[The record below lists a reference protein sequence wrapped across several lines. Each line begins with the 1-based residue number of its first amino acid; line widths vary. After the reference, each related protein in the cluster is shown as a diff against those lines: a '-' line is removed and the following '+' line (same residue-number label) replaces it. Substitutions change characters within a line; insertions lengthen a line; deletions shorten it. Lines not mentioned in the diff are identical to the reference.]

1 MNPLHKIMNPGSIAI
16 VGASNNVMKMGTIQC
31 LNLIGSGYPGR
42 IFPVHPSEKEVLG
55 RKAYPSID
63 ALPQVPDVAV
73 LVVPTRLVPEMIR
86 RFGELGTK
94 HAVIVSAG
102 FSETGEGGVEL
113 QREIV
118 RIAGEYGIRFLGPN
132 CVGILNTACPLNLTV
147 FPSFDRGGKLGVASQ
162 SGTFITQ
169 NLTWLHRNGIVIGKA
184 MSVGNEANI
193 DIVDCLDYFGED
205 EETTAVA
212 LYIEGIRRASAFL
225 ETARRISRKKPI
237 VAQYVGG
244 TEAGA
249 RSGSSHTGAIAG
261 PGFIYEG
268 LFAQAGIIAVDS
280 IEEVFRTASALASQP
295 PLRGKRIAVVTNSGG
310 PGTAAADTL
319 NRVGMDVPEFSEATK
334 AAIRPFIAGHASA
347 RNPVDVTFDLDMP
360 TLARKIPEILFKD
373 EEIDGMI
380 IHGIMDSGFFNVI
393 VPMAR
398 KVLSLGEDL
407 PIELPETDLEPL
419 IGMPGRYGKPLLVS
433 SFFDEEED
441 RCIRIFHKE
450 GVPVFDS
457 PEKAAKAMGAFH
469 RHLRIRNRKESVP
482 AGTALPPP
490 REAWDL
496 LEGPGRGALDEYR
509 AKRIFAAYG
518 IPVSREI
525 LVRTLPEA
533 VEAAGAIGYP
543 VVLKG
548 CSPEIL
554 HKTEQGM
561 VFLDLKSEDELVRA
575 FRALRSRNEGIPVL
589 VAEMLRGDREFMAG
603 MTSAPGFPP
612 CIVFGL
618 GGVFA
623 EVLKDHQVRLAP
635 LGVEDAFEM
644 MDSLQSRKLLTAYRG
659 MKAVNR
665 DSLASLLVA
674 LGRLAVDFP
683 AIREMDLNPILIVNG
698 EPRVADGL
706 IGLRDPAGSET
717 EHYENGQAI
726 PHPRKAVSRS

>member
-1 MNPLHKIMNPGSIAI
+1 MNPLHKIMNPESIAI

-31 LNLIGSGYPGR
+31 LNLIGSGYPGP

-55 RKAYPSID
+55 KKAYPSID
-63 ALPQVPDVAV
+63 ALPQVPDMAV
-73 LVVPTRLVPEMIR
+73 LVVPTLLVPDMIR
-86 RFGELGTK
+86 QFGELGTK

-102 FSETGEGGVEL
+102 FSETGEGGEEL
-113 QREIV
+113 QHEIV

-132 CVGILNTACPLNLTV
+132 CVGILNTAYPLNLTV
-147 FPSFDRGGKLGVASQ
+147 FPPCDRGGGLGVASQ

-169 NLTWLHRNGIVIGKA
+169 NLTWLHRNGIVLGKG

-205 EETTAVA
+205 EETRAIG

-225 ETARRISRKKPI
+225 ETARRVGRKKPI

-244 TEAGA
+244 TTAGA

-261 PGFIYEG
+261 PSFIYEG
-268 LFAQAGIIAVDS
+268 LFAQAGIIVVDT
-280 IEEVFRTASALASQP
+280 IEEVFRTAFALASQP

-319 NRVGMDVPEFSEATK
+319 NRFGLDVPEFSEATK
-334 AAIRPFIAGHASA
+334 TAIRPFIAGHASA
-347 RNPVDVTFDLDMP
+347 RNPVDMTFDLDMP
-360 TLARKIPEILFKD
+360 KLARKIPEVLFQD
-373 EEIDGMI
+373 EEIDGVI
-380 IHGIMDSGFFNVI
+380 AHGIMDSGFFDVI
-393 VPMAR
+393 LPIAR
-398 KVLSLGEDL
+398 KVLSLGEEL
-407 PIELPETDLEPL
+407 PIALPKTDLEPL
-419 IGMPGRYGKPLLVS
+419 IGMPRRYGKPLLVS
-433 SFFDEEED
+433 SFFGSED
-441 RCIRIFHKE
+441 RCIRTFYE
-450 GVPVFDS
+450 RGVPVFDS
-457 PEKAAKAMGAFH
+457 PEKAAKVMAAFH
-469 RHLRIRNRKESVP
+469 SHLRIRNRKDGASP
-482 AGTALPPP
+482 AAPQPPP
-490 REAWDL
+490 AEALNL
-496 LEGPGRGALDEYR
+496 LQGPGQGGLDEYR

-518 IPVSREI
+518 IPVTREA
-525 LVRTLPEA
+525 LVRTLAEA
-533 VEAAGAIGYP
+533 LEAAGTIGYP

-561 VFLDLKSEDELVRA
+561 VLLDLKNEDELVRA
-575 FRALRSRNEGIPVL
+575 FRTLRSRNGEIPVL

-612 CIVFGL
+612 CILFGL

-623 EVLKDHQVRLAP
+623 EALKDHQVRLAP
-635 LGVEDAFEM
+635 LSVEDAFEM

-665 DSLASLLVA
+665 ESLASLLAA
-674 LGRLAVDFP
+674 LGRLALDFP
-683 AIREMDLNPILIVNG
+683 AIREMDLNPILIVDG

-706 IGLRDPAGSET
+706 IGL
-717 EHYENGQAI
+717 
-726 PHPRKAVSRS
+726 